1 MQNFYAPPKSFF
13 VFVFMF
19 FSSILI
25 AQNNFQKGSYV
36 DIKGNK
42 NEGFIYNLDWQFN
55 PTEIEF
61 KNVLDGESK
70 QIIINDI
77 QEFEI
82 DGYCKYIKYEG
93 VIDDSSARL
102 EEFGFNRNPIWK
114 PVSVLL
120 KVLIDSDASLFLYNS
135 KNYSRFFYSIK
146 SKDLKIQ
153 QLVYKEFYLNGSK
166 TEIGTNFQFR
176 QQLATDL
183 ICGSLGSNVLSKVKY
198 TKKDLMKCF
207 LEYNKCKGVV
217 VDSDKN
223 TPITN
228 IVKFNYSL
236 LIGFS
241 SVNFETRG
249 TLSEYEHKF
258 DQMYSYPFG
267 GEVEMVF
274 PISNSKWSIYF
285 QPTYQSFRSEEVVN
299 GLYWP
304 LVYEIDYKSLNIPI
318 GLRHY
323 LYLNDSDSKI
333 YLNGAVGFNFDMGSK
348 LVLKN
353 DLSQVFFNTAFSL
366 NVGAGYVFK
375 NRYIFGLQYNYCSD
389 VINATAFKSD
399 FNSLGLLFKYQLNK

>member
-1 MQNFYAPPKSFF
+1 MLNFHTSSKFLF
-13 VFVFMF
+13 VFLF

-25 AQNNFQKGSYV
+25 AQNNFHRGSYV

-42 NEGFIYNLDWQFN
+42 NEGFIYNSDWQFN
-55 PTEIEF
+55 PTGIEF
-61 KNVLDGESK
+61 KDVSNGESK
-70 QIIINDI
+70 QISIDDI

-82 DGYCKYIKYEG
+82 DGYCKYVKYEG
-93 VIDDSSARL
+93 LIDDSSTRL

-114 PVSVLL
+114 PASVLL
-120 KVLIDSDASLFLYNS
+120 KVLIDSDASLFFYNS
-135 KNYSRFFYSIK
+135 KNYSRFFYTIK

-153 QLVYKEFYLNGSK
+153 QLVYKEFYLDGSK

-176 QQLATDL
+176 QQLANDL
-183 ICGSLGSNVLSKVKY
+183 VCNSLEWNVLSKVKY

-207 LEYNKCKGVV
+207 LEYNKCKGLV

-223 TPITN
+223 TPIAN
-228 IVKFNYSL
+228 KVKFNYSL

-241 SVNFETRG
+241 SINFETSS
-249 TLSEYEHKF
+249 TLGEYQHRF
-258 DQMYSYPFG
+258 DLIYSCPFG
-267 GEVEMVF
+267 GEVEMIF
-274 PISNSKWSIYF
+274 PINNNKWSLYF

-299 GLYWP
+299 GLYSP
-304 LVYEIDYKSLNIPI
+304 LVYEIDYKSLNLPI

-323 LYLNDSDSKI
+323 IFLNGSDSKI
-333 YLNGAVGFNFDMGSK
+333 YLNGAVGFNFDMGSE

-353 DLSQVFFNTAFSL
+353 DLNQVFFTTTFGL

-389 VINATAFKSD
+389 LINATAFKSD
-399 FNSLGLLFKYQLNK
+399 FNSLGILFKYQLNR